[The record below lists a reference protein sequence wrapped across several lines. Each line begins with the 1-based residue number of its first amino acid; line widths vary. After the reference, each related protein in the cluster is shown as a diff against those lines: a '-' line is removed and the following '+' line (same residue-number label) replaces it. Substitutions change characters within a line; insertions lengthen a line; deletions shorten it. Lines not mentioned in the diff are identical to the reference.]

1 MKHKLLAGLVL
12 ALTVGAQAET
22 IPVKLEQ
29 YTFSPLIVSMPGRDV
44 HAGQYQGLIDGKT
57 GTAWCV
63 ELGEFLQFGT
73 GVGYEVLDADIV
85 FGQTAAQVLDS
96 ILSYEAAGHPVDAQE
111 SADMQVDIW
120 RGSIGE
126 PLSGL
131 YNSPKTREA
140 FILHNN
146 DRQDLLV
153 GRPWIAINEPA
164 PGLLLLLGLG
174 ILGCRRWYGI

>member
-29 YTFSPLIVSMPGRDV
+29 YTFSPLIVSMPGRDT
-44 HAGQYQGLIDGKT
+44 HAGQYQGLIAGRP

-73 GVGYEVLDADIV
+73 GVGYEVLDADEV
-85 FGQTAAQVLDS
+85 FGRAVAQTLDS
-96 ILSYEAAGHPVDAQE
+96 ILSYEVLGHPIDARE
-111 SADMQVDIW
+111 SANMQVDIW
-120 RGSIGE
+120 RTLVGE
-126 PLSGL
+126 PVSGL
-131 YNSPKTREA
+131 YNAPKTAEA
-140 FILHNN
+140 FVLHNN

-153 GRPWIAINEPA
+153 GRPWIAVDEPA

-174 ILGCRRWYGI
+174 ILGCRRWYEI

>member
-12 ALTVGAQAET
+12 ALTAGAQAET

-29 YTFSPLIVSMPGRDV
+29 YTFSPLIVSMPGLDT
-44 HAGQYQGLIDGKT
+44 HAGQYQGVLDGRL

-73 GVGYEVLDADIV
+73 VVEYEVLDADEV
-85 FGQTAAQVLDS
+85 FGKAVAQTLDS
-96 ILSYEAAGHPVDAQE
+96 ILSYEVLGHPIDARE
-111 SADMQVDIW
+111 SANMQVDIW
-120 RGSIGE
+120 RTLVGE
-126 PLSGL
+126 PVSGL
-131 YNSPKTREA
+131 YNAPKNVEA

-174 ILGCRRWYGI
+174 ILSCRRWYEI

>member
-1 MKHKLLAGLVL
+1 MGNLVGVLIAAGSPVW
-12 ALTVGAQAET
+12 ADT
-22 IPVKLEQ
+22 IPTKVEQ
-29 YTFSPLIVSMPGRDV
+29 YTFAPLIVSMPGMDI
-44 HAGQYQGLIDGKT
+44 HAGQYNIRLGQQA

-73 GVGYEVLDADIV
+73 VVEYEVLDADEV
-85 FGQTAAQVLDS
+85 FGRAVAQTLDS
-96 ILSYEAAGHPVDAQE
+96 ILSYEVLGHPIDARE
-111 SADMQVDIW
+111 SANMQVDIW
-120 RGSIGE
+120 RTLVGE

-153 GRPWIAINEPA
+153 GRPWIAVDEPA

-174 ILGCRRWYGI
+174 ILGCRRWYEI